1 MNILVTGA
9 SGFLGR
15 DTVAE
20 LLQRGH
26 QVRAV
31 IRPSRDISTLP
42 WSNHSA
48 VQLVRL
54 DLEQPTGL
62 TDALSGV
69 DVVIHL
75 AAAKTGSIQAQ
86 MQATVTATETL
97 LQSMSAAGIR
107 RLIAI
112 STFSVYDYLHLLPN
126 TVVDENTPLETNP
139 VERDTYAQTKLMQEQ
154 LVRQFEQQGG
164 QVTILRPGVVYGRD
178 ALWNAC
184 LGARKGNVWLRIGND
199 ATLPLT
205 YVENCAAAIANAVEQ
220 QQAIG
225 KTINIVDDHLP
236 TQSVYAHKLLEHLT
250 TSPRTLLINWTLMQ
264 FLSQIAWQT
273 NKVLFA
279 GRLKLPGLLIPARLH
294 ARFKPL
300 RYSNQL
306 AKTVLAWT
314 PHYSLDAALERSIAT
329 PVSPLPGSSVSA

>member
-1 MNILVTGA
+1 
-9 SGFLGR
+9 
-15 DTVAE
+15 
-20 LLQRGH
+20 
-26 QVRAV
+26 
-31 IRPSRDISTLP
+31 
-42 WSNHSA
+42 
-48 VQLVRL
+48 
-54 DLEQPTGL
+54 
-62 TDALSGV
+62 
-69 DVVIHL
+69 
-75 AAAKTGSIQAQ
+75 
-86 MQATVTATETL
+86 
-97 LQSMSAAGIR
+97 
-107 RLIAI
+107 
-112 STFSVYDYLHLLPN
+112 
-126 TVVDENTPLETNP
+126 
-139 VERDTYAQTKLMQEQ
+139 MQEQ